1 MKTPKLEPK
10 KEPADSA
17 EQGQRIL
24 ASLIARAYLCK
35 IRPKSQPEFHLGDES
50 MDESAH
56 KE

>member
-1 MKTPKLEPK
+1 MKNPKLEPK

-35 IRPKSQPEFHLGDES
+35 IRPKSQPEFHLGDEI